1 MVWDTIVGAISPLA
15 NNKSKREQE
24 IIPLAIIGDGYTAA
38 AFVYHLMKQG
48 IPAGE
53 ITVFGKG
60 RLGQGRAYGA
70 KHQDYRL
77 NVRAELMQL
86 DDDEPDAFPE
96 WARTNIDDPLAQT
109 DAGAFY
115 RRADYARYLE
125 AELQHC
131 LKGQAL
137 TQIKKEIT
145 ALHQTERGWQLTTDD
160 GEMFEAGKTVIATGN
175 PPSNPLFEIP
185 STLKNIINHSP
196 WHFDGF
202 EHLNT
207 YQHIAIIGG
216 GLTGLDLVTALANS
230 GFANSG
236 FKGHISIITP
246 EGFLPPEQLNWSQDK
261 AEAYR
266 TDEWVDAKSASQFAN
281 IFLKSLNKN
290 GLNNDEQQERF
301 EALRLDINQ
310 HWKTLSLE
318 DRKRLL
324 KRFGWIW
331 QKIRY
336 RATPQAHR
344 AIATLKDKNQLNIIA
359 GRVINMIEDDSKAR
373 LILDK
378 GEAITADYVFVATGR
393 GVDPLIQQLMKD
405 NIAVAPFQTD
415 AAHQVMMPF
424 ENDRLF
430 ALGPPTMM
438 SQGDIFGATTIA
450 KYAKALALQF
460 KDARQ
465 THGR

>member
-1 MVWDTIVGAISPLA
+1 MAWDIIEGAISPLA
-15 NNKSKREQE
+15 NNKPKQEQG

-38 AFVYHLMKQG
+38 TLVYHLIKQG

-53 ITVFGKG
+53 ITVFGRG
-60 RLGQGRAYGA
+60 LLGQGRAYGA

-86 DDDEPDAFPE
+86 DDDEPDAFKD
-96 WARTNIDDPLAQT
+96 WAKANIDDPMAQT

-115 RRADYARYLE
+115 RRADYACYLE
-125 AELQHC
+125 EELEYC
-131 LKGQAL
+131 LKGQKL
-137 TQIKKEIT
+137 RQIKKEIT
-145 ALHQTERGWQLTTDD
+145 ALNKTEKGWQLSTDD
-160 GEMFEAGKTVIATGN
+160 GEMFEAEKTVIATGN

-185 STLKNIINHSP
+185 LTLKNIVNHSP

-202 EHLNT
+202 ERLKTH
-207 YQHIAIIGG
+207 QHIAIIGG
-216 GLTGLDLVTALANS
+216 GLTGLDLVTA
-230 GFANSG
+230 FANNG
-236 FKGHISIITP
+236 FEGQISLITP
-246 EGFLPPEQLNWSQDK
+246 EGFLPPEQLNWSQRK

-266 TDEWVDAKSASQFAN
+266 TDQWTDAKSASQFAN
-281 IFLKSLNKN
+281 IFLKSLDKN
-290 GLNNDEQQERF
+290 GLNNEEQQERF

-310 HWKTLSLE
+310 HWKRLSFE

-344 AIATLKDKNQLNIIA
+344 ALKTLNDQNQLNIIA
-359 GRVINMIEDDSKAR
+359 GRVIDIIEDDGKAK
-373 LILDK
+373 LILDE

-393 GVDPLIQQLMKD
+393 GDDPLIQQLMKD
-405 NIAVAPFQTD
+405 NIAVSPFQTD
-415 AAHQVMMPF
+415 AKHQVMMQF
-424 ENDRLF
+424 QNDRLF
-430 ALGPPTMM
+430 ALGPPTMI
-438 SQGDIFGATTIA
+438 SQGDIFGASTIA

-460 KDARQ
+460 KDARR
-465 THGR
+465 THER

>member
-1 MVWDTIVGAISPLA
+1 MVWDITEGAISPLA
-15 NNKSKREQE
+15 NNKFKQGQE

-38 AFVYHLMKQG
+38 VFVYHLMKQG

-53 ITVFGKG
+53 ITVFGRG
-60 RLGQGRAYGA
+60 LLGQGRAYGA

-86 DDDEPDAFPE
+86 DDDEPDAFPD
-96 WARTNIDDPLAQT
+96 WAKANIDDPMAQT

-125 AELQHC
+125 AELQQC
-131 LKGQAL
+131 LKGDAL
-137 TQIKKEIT
+137 TQVKKEII
-145 ALHQTERGWQLTTDD
+145 ALHQTEKGWQLTTDD
-160 GEMFEAGKTVIATGN
+160 EHYHAEKVVIATGN
-175 PPSNPLFEIP
+175 PSSNPLFEIP
-185 STLKNIINHSP
+185 LTLKNIINHSP

-202 EHLNT
+202 EQLKTH
-207 YQHIAIIGG
+207 QHIAIIGG
-216 GLTGLDLVTALANS
+216 GLTGLDLVTA
-230 GFANSG
+230 FANSD
-236 FKGHISIITP
+236 FKGHISLITP

-261 AEAYR
+261 AESYR
-266 TDEWVDAKSASQFAN
+266 TDQWADAKLASQFAN
-281 IFLKSLNKN
+281 IFLKFLDKN

-359 GRVINMIEDDSKAR
+359 DRVVNMAEDDGKAR

-393 GVDPLIQQLMKD
+393 GDDPLIQQLIKN
-405 NIAVAPFQTD
+405 NIAVSPFQTD
-415 AAHQVMMPF
+415 AAHQVIMPF

-438 SQGDIFGATTIA
+438 SQGDIFGASTIA

-465 THGR
+465 TLGR